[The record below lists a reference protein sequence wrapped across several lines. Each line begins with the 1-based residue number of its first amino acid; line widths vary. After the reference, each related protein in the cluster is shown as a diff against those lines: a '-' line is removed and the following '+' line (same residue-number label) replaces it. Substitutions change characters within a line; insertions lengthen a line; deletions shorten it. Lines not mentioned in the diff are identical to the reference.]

1 MSPVKSADLVLLEAY
16 PLAEITN
23 TKRIVAVVL
32 GGRLLSKAKLDRR
45 IKTLANQFFRRCTS
59 IASQ

>member
-45 IKTLANQFFRRCTS
+45 IKTLANQFSADAHR
-59 IASQ
+59 